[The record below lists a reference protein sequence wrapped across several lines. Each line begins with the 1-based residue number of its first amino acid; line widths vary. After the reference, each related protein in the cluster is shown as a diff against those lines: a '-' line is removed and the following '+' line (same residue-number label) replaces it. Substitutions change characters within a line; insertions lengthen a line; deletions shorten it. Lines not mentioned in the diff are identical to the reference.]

1 MSEIKNCLNNV
12 YPYFSQ
18 FKHRRVTQIV
28 CGDFHVL
35 FLVKGSYDSITNSLN
50 DDWKT

>member
-1 MSEIKNCLNNV
+1 MAEMKNCLNSV
-12 YPYFSQ
+12 YPYFTQ

-35 FLVKGSYDSITNSLN
+35 FLVKGSYDSNASSLS
-50 DDWKT
+50 